1 MLKRSIPTDWGLMLV
16 HPRENR
22 VDSGIHMLFMF
33 FDLGIVWI
41 NEAMEVV
48 DTALAKK
55 WISIITPKK
64 PAKYVLEILPERLD
78 EFQVGDRIRF
88 E

>member
-1 MLKRSIPTDWGLMLV
+1 MMRRSIPKNWGLMLV

-33 FDLGIVWI
+33 IDLGIVWI

-48 DTALAKK
+48 DRAYAKK
-55 WISIITPKK
+55 WVSIIAPKK
-64 PAKYVLEILPERLD
+64 PAKYVLEIDPERLAD
-78 EFQVGDRIRF
+78 FQLGDRIRF